1 MPAAAEIS
9 AAMQGDTE
17 RVGRLGSRVRVL
29 DALREAVILG
39 QLEPGTPLSELA
51 LAERYGV
58 SRTPIREALKQLQIE
73 GLVEIVPRV
82 GTFVRRPS
90 RREVVELFE
99 LKEVLEGMGARLLA
113 GRGRV
118 RELDLLEE
126 NLDESVAAAESGDA
140 TRYAQLVHEFHQLIM
155 IGADSSRLLAHY
167 QTLMNQLAYHR
178 LVVASLGRSGRL
190 SASVSEHAAVLGHIR
205 DKDGFG
211 AEFAMRDHV
220 RASER
225 QTLAATGDSSGAGTT
240 NDNSNQED

>member
-1 MPAAAEIS
+1 MPAAVEIS
-9 AAMQGDTE
+9 AAMQGSAE
-17 RVGRLGSRVRVL
+17 RVERLGSRVRVL
-29 DALREAVILG
+29 DALRDEVISG
-39 QLEPGTPLSELA
+39 HLEPGTPLSELA

-113 GRGRV
+113 RRGRV

-140 TRYAQLVHEFHQLIM
+140 TRYAHLVHEFHQLIM

-167 QTLMNQLAYHR
+167 QILMNQLAYHR

-190 SASVSEHAAVLGHIR
+190 SASVSEHAAVLEHIR

-225 QTLAATGDSSGAGTT
+225 QTLAATGDAPAAGATD
-240 NDNSNQED
+240 DNSDQED

>member
-1 MPAAAEIS
+1 
-9 AAMQGDTE
+9 MQE
-17 RVGRLGSRVRVL
+17 ARVPSIGSRVRVL
-29 DALREAVILG
+29 DALRDAVIRG

-90 RREVVELFE
+90 RREIVELFE

-113 GRGRV
+113 ARGRV
-118 RELDLLEE
+118 RELDLLEQ
-126 NLDESVAAAESGDA
+126 NLALSMEAVNTGDA
-140 TRYAQLVHEFHQLIM
+140 ERYAELVQEFHELIVV
-155 IGADSSRLLAHY
+155 GADSSRLLAHY

-190 SASVSEHAAVLGHIR
+190 TASFAEHAAVLEHIR

-211 AEFAMRDHV
+211 AEFVMRDHV

-225 QTLAATGDSSGAGTT
+225 QTMAAAGEPPALTVAT
-240 NDNSNQED
+240 DTDNQER

>member
-1 MPAAAEIS
+1 MPEAAQRSDDLPEGRGA
-9 AAMQGDTE
+9 
-17 RVGRLGSRVRVL
+17 RLGSRVRVL
-29 DALREAVILG
+29 DALRDAVIRG

-90 RREVVELFE
+90 RREIVELFE

-113 GRGRV
+113 ARGRV

-126 NLDESVAAAESGDA
+126 NVAASVQAVAANDA
-140 TRYAQLVHEFHQLIM
+140 PRYAELVTEFHELIVL
-155 IGADSSRLLAHY
+155 GADSSRLLAHY

-178 LVVASLGRSGRL
+178 LVVSSLGRAGRL
-190 SASVSEHAAVLGHIR
+190 SASFAEHTAVLERIR

-211 AEFAMRDHV
+211 AEFVMRDHV

-225 QTLAATGDSSGAGTT
+225 QTMAAAGEPSPLTAPS
-240 NDNSNQED
+240 DLSNQED

>member
-1 MPAAAEIS
+1 
-9 AAMQGDTE
+9 MQVA
-17 RVGRLGSRVRVL
+17 RVENLGSRVRVL
-29 DALREAVILG
+29 DALRDEVIRG

-90 RREVVELFE
+90 RREIVELFE

-113 GRGRV
+113 ARGRV

-126 NLDESVAAAESGDA
+126 NLAQSVEAVEAGDA
-140 TRYAQLVHEFHQLIM
+140 GRYAELVQEFHELIVV
-155 IGADSSRLLAHY
+155 GADSSRLLAHY

-178 LVVASLGRSGRL
+178 LVVASLGRSGRRT
-190 SASVSEHAAVLGHIR
+190 AAVAEHAAVLQHIR

-211 AEFAMRDHV
+211 AEFVRRDHV

-225 QTLAATGDSSGAGTT
+225 QTMAAPGERTSGAATPDTS
-240 NDNSNQED
+240 DQED